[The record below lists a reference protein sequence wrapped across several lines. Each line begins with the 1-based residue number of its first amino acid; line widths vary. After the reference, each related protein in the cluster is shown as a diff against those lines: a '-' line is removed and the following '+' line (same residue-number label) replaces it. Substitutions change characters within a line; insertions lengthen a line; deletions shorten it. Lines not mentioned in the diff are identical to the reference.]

1 MNFHYQS
8 FISLFFTLVVVSV
21 CGRRKTNTT
30 STTIVT
36 NLTTIHNPNYL
47 FAQDITIL
55 VVTDV
60 HSWVGGHGPNEPHLN
75 INYGHV
81 VSFYERLLQHAQQ
94 QQQQQQQQQKDLFF
108 VMNGDWIDG
117 TGLSFDLTALT
128 QILQQMPW
136 DAINVGNHEL
146 YHAPLLEFI
155 TQPGGMIDWFGNK
168 YLSSNI
174 VLTKTQ
180 QTFGQRYVILQGN
193 HSAVLTFG
201 FLYNMK
207 DHVDTVLVQEIE
219 AVVQEAWF
227 LDALHNNT
235 YDAILVLAHMHVQ
248 DPLVQ
253 VLLQNIREQV
263 GTTMPVQFITG
274 HTHIRDYAILDE
286 WSASFEAGRYLDTIG
301 VVSFPKANQNT
312 TTKNAT
318 QLFTHHFLDANH
330 ETLSAVLDVDSIDTP
345 KGVALSQ
352 FIATTRE
359 ELGLNQGMGC
369 INQSYYTTSALG
381 DSASLWGFFI
391 NAVVP
396 SVLPGKHA
404 LMLDKG
410 DLRYDLLKGNVRL
423 DDIIAVS
430 PFNDTLYYWKD
441 IPGSV
446 ILQLNESMNVQHD
459 TSFLPLLPSY
469 ILAPSETIVPSTLY
483 ELMTSEFEIPSIREA
498 LVAIFP
504 NALEAKPTD
513 LTATQLWL
521 NYFREHSSCGIPH
534 PELTPHKDEHTESNQ
549 TQAGEPDSSQED
561 QMRLLFVGVAMGTI
575 LVLGAIHIR
584 QRSHQFTKLRV
595 TREAVILDA
604 RHEFSEEDSSS
615 KHRMEEE
622 SEGLFV

>member
-1 MNFHYQS
+1 MNFHCR
-8 FISLFFTLVVVSV
+8 FFCFCALVVSV
-21 CGRRKTNTT
+21 CGRRTTNTT
-30 STTIVT
+30 TVT
-36 NLTTIHNPNYL
+36 NIITTIHPPNNHDYL

-81 VSFYERLLQHAQQ
+81 VSFYERLRQQAQLA
-94 QQQQQQQQQKDLFF
+94 QKDLFF

-117 TGLSFDLTALT
+117 TGLSFNLTALT

-155 TQPGGMIDWFGNK
+155 TQPGGMIDWFGDK

-180 QTFGQRYVILQGN
+180 QTLGQRYVILQGN

-207 DHVDTVLVQEIE
+207 DHVDTVQVEEIE
-219 AVVQEAWF
+219 AVVQETWF
-227 LDALHNNT
+227 LEALHNHT
-235 YDAILVLAHMHVQ
+235 YDAIVVLAHMHVQ

-253 VLLQNIREQV
+253 LLLEKIREQV
-263 GTTMPVQFITG
+263 GRTMPVQFITG

-286 WSASFEAGRYLDTIG
+286 WSTSLEAGRFLDTIG
-301 VVSFPKANQNT
+301 IVSFPKANSTTTT

-318 QLFTHHFLDANH
+318 QSLFTHHFLDANQ
-330 ETLSAVLDVDSIDTP
+330 ETLRAVLDVDNIDTP

-359 ELGLNQGMGC
+359 ELGLNQIISC
-369 INQSYYTTSALG
+369 VNQSYYTTAALD
-381 DSASLWGFFI
+381 DSSSLRNFFI
-391 NAVVP
+391 QEVVP
-396 SVLPGKHA
+396 NVLPGKHA

-410 DLRYDLLKGNVRL
+410 DLRYDLLKGKVRL

-441 IPGSV
+441 VPGSV
-446 ILQLNESMNVQHD
+446 ILQLNESINVQQD

-469 ILAPSETIVPSTLY
+469 ILAPSETIVPSTRY
-483 ELMTSEFEIPSIREA
+483 ELMTSEFEVPSIREA

-504 NALEAKPTD
+504 NAVEAKPTE

-521 NYFREHSSCGIPH
+521 NYFREHNLCSIPH
-534 PELTPHKDEHTESNQ
+534 LEPKPHQDEPSESNRS
-549 TQAGEPDSSQED
+549 QAGEPDYSEED
-561 QMRLLFVGVAMGTI
+561 QMRLLFVGVAMGTV
-575 LVLGAIHIR
+575 LVLGAIHLR
-584 QRSHQFTKLRV
+584 QRSRQFTKLRAA
-595 TREAVILDA
+595 REAAILNA
-604 RHEFSEEDSSS
+604 RHEFSEEEPSS
-615 KHRMEEE
+615 KHQEE